1 MTLINQDLLS
11 LSKSISDTLSRPEI
25 LIDDYIEKY
34 AWKFLVNS
42 YEFYNDKDE
51 AFLEQ
56 NDWDKSVYYFG
67 PD

>member
-11 LSKSISDTLSRPEI
+11 LSKAISDTLSRPEI
-25 LIDDYIEKY
+25 LVNDYIEKY
-34 AWKFLVNS
+34 SQKFLVNS
-42 YEFYNDKDE
+42 FEFYKDKDE
-51 AFLEQ
+51 GFLEQ